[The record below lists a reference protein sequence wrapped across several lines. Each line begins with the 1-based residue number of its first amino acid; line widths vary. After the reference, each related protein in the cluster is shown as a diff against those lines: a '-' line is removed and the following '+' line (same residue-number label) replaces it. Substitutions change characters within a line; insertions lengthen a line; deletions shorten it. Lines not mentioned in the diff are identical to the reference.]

1 MSAVL
6 ELLDQAHRAH
16 RREAVQATVALLDEL
31 LARDRRV
38 RDVRITPGGGVLTVT
53 VGSATISLVMP
64 SAGQSLALRE
74 LRRRGPVVLAMGLAL
89 DDGRAM
95 LGFSGVD
102 EDVLISTR
110 VSWGATHRRRDG
122 TWTPRPPDSCRPSS
136 EH

>member
-1 MSAVL
+1 VSAVL
-6 ELLDQAHRAH
+6 ELLDRAHRAH

-38 RDVRITPGGGVLTVT
+38 RDVRIKPGLGVLTVT
-53 VGSATISLVMP
+53 VGDATIRLAMP
-64 SAGQSLALRE
+64 SAAQSRALRE
-74 LRRRGPVVLAMGLAL
+74 LHRRGPVVLAMGLAL

-110 VSWGATHRRRDG
+110 VSWGVTGLRHCAGAPDAAAT
-122 TWTPRPPDSCRPSS
+122 
-136 EH
+136 